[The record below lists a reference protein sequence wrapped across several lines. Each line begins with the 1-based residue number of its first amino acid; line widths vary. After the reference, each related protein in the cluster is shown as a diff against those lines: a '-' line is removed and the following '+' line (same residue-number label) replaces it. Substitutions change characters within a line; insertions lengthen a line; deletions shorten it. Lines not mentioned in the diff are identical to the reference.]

1 MDFFLVEDEQNFGS
15 WGNTFFRGWGVL
27 LLRKTLIF
35 RFLLFKQATQI
46 ARVLSRPE
54 KCHIMLFSPS
64 ALIPHLCLHFFQ
76 KLKYYT
82 LGNNEYSRNLFC
94 VVVTVNVNAKEIKGT
109 VSFLVK
115 TRVFIS
121 ALMVSS

>member
-46 ARVLSRPE
+46 ARVLTRPE
-54 KCHIMLFSPS
+54 KCHIMLFSPIS
-64 ALIPHLCLHFFQ
+64 SNSPLMS
-76 KLKYYT
+76 T
-82 LGNNEYSRNLFC
+82 LLS
-94 VVVTVNVNAKEIKGT
+94 EIEILYFRK
-109 VSFLVK
+109 
-115 TRVFIS
+115 
-121 ALMVSS
+121 